1 MSKRVTVKCLVYCKC
16 HLVIVITTMEKKE
29 ADWLGFGLNPLV
41 SLTLYYKIQK
51 YTQDAETST

>member
-1 MSKRVTVKCLVYCKC
+1 
-16 HLVIVITTMEKKE
+16 MEKKE
-29 ADWLGFGLNPLV
+29 ADWPDFGLNPLV